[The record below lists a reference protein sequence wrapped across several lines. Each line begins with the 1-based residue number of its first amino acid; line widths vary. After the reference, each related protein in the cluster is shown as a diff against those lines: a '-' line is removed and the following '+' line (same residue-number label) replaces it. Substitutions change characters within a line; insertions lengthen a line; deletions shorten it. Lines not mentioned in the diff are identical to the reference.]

1 MARTITPPGRAGGP
15 GRGELTPPKS
25 ADLNSLTDTGVGSWW
40 DIALVRG
47 IFAAVSVAACS
58 HFRPF
63 GLSSRTAALLG
74 LPFHVAALLRELRL
88 RRARPHRLTGARIR
102 PSR

>member
-1 MARTITPPGRAGGP
+1 MARTITPPGRAGRP

-25 ADLNSLTDTGVGSWW
+25 ADLGSLTDTGVGSWW

-47 IFAAVSVAACS
+47 IFAAVSVAACY

-63 GLSSRTAALLG
+63 GLSSRPLL
-74 LPFHVAALLRELRL
+74 LSA
-88 RRARPHRLTGARIR
+88 
-102 PSR
+102 